1 MTDIRTAS
9 GFEISI
15 DPAALDNWE
24 LLEALSASDENP
36 YQIVKICP
44 LLLGKDGTERLKN
57 HLRTENGIVPA
68 SGMEREITEIFN
80 LLAAKEKN

>member
-15 DPAALDNWE
+15 DPAVLDSWE
-24 LLEALSASDENP
+24 LLEALSAADENP
-36 YQIVKICP
+36 FQIVKVCP
-44 LLLGKDGTERLKN
+44 QLLGKDGTERLKN
-57 HLRTENGIVPA
+57 HLRAENGIVPA
-68 SGMEREITEIFN
+68 SAMEREITEIFS